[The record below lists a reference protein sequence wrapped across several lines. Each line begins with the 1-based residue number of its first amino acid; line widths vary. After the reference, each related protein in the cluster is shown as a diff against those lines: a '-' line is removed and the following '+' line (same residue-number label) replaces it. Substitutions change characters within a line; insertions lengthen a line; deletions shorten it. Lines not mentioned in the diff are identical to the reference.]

1 MKTKSFLFTLITGII
16 FNTYAFGQTSENE
29 MFSAIK
35 TDTLSMQNEGT
46 LQALEDTSK
55 VMMDSTAVQQNQPQE
70 SQMSEQEKKETRIV
84 AAVFTLIG
92 GGVVAGT
99 LVGRWMLRE
108 LNKGLT
114 RGVNNFLDGSYN

>member
-16 FNTYAFGQTSENE
+16 FNTYVFGQTPGNE
-29 MFSAIK
+29 TFIGIK
-35 TDTLSMQNEGT
+35 TDILSMQNEGT
-46 LQALEDTSK
+46 LQALDDTSK
-55 VMMDSTAVQQNQPQE
+55 VTLDSTAVQQNEQEE

-84 AAVFTLIG
+84 AAVVTLIG
-92 GGVVAGT
+92 GGVVAGS

-114 RGVNNFLDGSYN
+114 RGVNNFLNGSYN